1 MLPEQLKA
9 ARALLN
15 WSLERLARE
24 SGIHRNTIS
33 NFETRKFGGEPDTLA
48 TIKHTLENTGVIFPE
63 ENAQDA
69 GISFRRFQLGDHVRL
84 RPQSN
89 IYSRY
94 NVAEGEIGEV
104 VWVEPH
110 PPATG
115 PTYRIHVKF
124 EHAIVRGDF
133 KFEYELVQ
141 AVSATALEQTTA
153 PTLPRDPA
161 SILEDFCDICTEAR
175 SDYGLY
181 KSLFESDPR
190 NVKLFTSIA
199 PLCFW
204 ELRRILAQNV
214 LLQICKITDPAG
226 TGKKTNLTTNF
237 VLEKISWPAPVADK
251 LRHFNDRLLKF
262 RTHIEPARSRR
273 IAHTDLTA
281 QIERLEN
288 LGTFPAGADVQFFLD
303 LQTFI
308 DIAYGHFHNGGCRPI
323 ALPMST
329 DADKMVRALE
339 KSVVFDLCT
348 NCSEGSRSMA
358 LLDHLDQ
365 CTADADAVE
374 TYVPFDP
381 LVPNATTIAAMQE
394 ARAGNLPRVNSIE
407 ELKTALRTED

>member
-141 AVSATALEQTTA
+141 AVSALSYPLILNNSKHGHHCSTFMHNFVEPVHQRQESEVFHVGDQVIEHTALSKQ
-153 PTLPRDPA
+153 RVG
-161 SILEDFCDICTEAR
+161 S
-175 SDYGLY
+175 
-181 KSLFESDPR
+181 
-190 NVKLFTSIA
+190 
-199 PLCFW
+199 
-204 ELRRILAQNV
+204 
-214 LLQICKITDPAG
+214 
-226 TGKKTNLTTNF
+226 
-237 VLEKISWPAPVADK
+237 
-251 LRHFNDRLLKF
+251 
-262 RTHIEPARSRR
+262 
-273 IAHTDLTA
+273 
-281 QIERLEN
+281 
-288 LGTFPAGADVQFFLD
+288 QF
-303 LQTFI
+303 
-308 DIAYGHFHNGGCRPI
+308 GCI
-323 ALPMST
+323 
-329 DADKMVRALE
+329 
-339 KSVVFDLCT
+339 
-348 NCSEGSRSMA
+348 
-358 LLDHLDQ
+358 
-365 CTADADAVE
+365 
-374 TYVPFDP
+374 
-381 LVPNATTIAAMQE
+381 
-394 ARAGNLPRVNSIE
+394 
-407 ELKTALRTED
+407 